1 MVAECIGAD
10 GIAECSDCAACG
22 QCHPKPPRSS
32 GKMAGLASRAAHANA
47 RAIFLSRGW
56 TIGA

>member
-1 MVAECIGAD
+1 MASLGAATVQRV
-10 GIAECSDCAACG
+10 GSVTLN
-22 QCHPKPPRSS
+22 PPSS

-47 RAIFLSRGW
+47 RAIFLSSGW